1 MQNLFNRTFES
12 NFESAQRRRNHG
24 LAERSETDVAAVDVG
39 DESGVGVVDAKA
51 VVDAHRQIKTVIEAV
66 SRHKMEPE
74 IAIFELK
81 RFASNIWQL
90 SVKKNSQELLPD
102 VKNVAAVKI
111 QLT

>member
-24 LAERSETDVAAVDVG
+24 LAERSETDDAAVD
-39 DESGVGVVDAKA
+39 SGVGVVDAKA

-74 IAIFELK
+74 IARFELK
-81 RFASNIWQL
+81 RFESNIWQL